1 MVETAYWF
9 FERFGEPKAV
19 LRRGRQT
26 LPAAGAGQAVVAIRA
41 VGLNQSDYRYVLGTH
56 FPPDSFPSCVA
67 HEAVGEI
74 IELGPG
80 PYRTSGTEEWKV
92 GDRVAFAPML
102 VDRAG
107 VGVLRQ
113 FGVYDQAA
121 LLPVP
126 DNYSDAEG
134 AAYWNAILTIAGAM
148 DMAGLGPETSKGK
161 TIALTAAAGGIATM
175 GLQLARAWG
184 ALALATTRRQEKV
197 ARLSPLAAHVATVR
211 KAQDLV
217 PALRGTPFE
226 RGIDVIIDPIGGEM
240 VAASLEALAPGGQ
253 FVSYEA
259 VSGSTAAYDIMDL
272 MAKDLSVH
280 GYTFFRPLRH
290 PGLLERLVN
299 IGMESADRVAPILAA
314 EFGFDEAPEAIEALA
329 RSEHVGKITVAV

>member
-9 FERFGEPKAV
+9 FERLGQPQAV
-19 LRRGRQT
+19 LQKGRQI
-26 LPAAGAGQAVVAIRA
+26 LPAANSGQAVVAIRA

-80 PYRTSGTEEWKV
+80 PNGPSETRRWKV
-92 GDRVAFAPML
+92 GDRVAFVPML

-107 VGVLRQ
+107 MGVLRQ
-113 FGVYDQAA
+113 FGVYDQSA

-126 DNYSDAEG
+126 DTYSDEEG

-148 DMAGLGPETSKGK
+148 DMAGLGPETSQGK
-161 TIALTAAAGGIATM
+161 TIALTAAAGGIATV

-184 ALALATTRRQEKV
+184 ADTLATTRRQEKV
-197 ARLSPLAAHVATVR
+197 AQLSPLASHVSVVR
-211 KAQDLV
+211 RPQDLV
-217 PALRGTPFE
+217 PALRAAHFD

-240 VAASLEALAPGGQ
+240 VAHSLEALAHGGH

-259 VSGSTAAYDIMDL
+259 VSGRAASYDIMDL
-272 MAKDLSVH
+272 MAKDLSLH
-280 GYTFFRPLRH
+280 GYTVFRPLQH
-290 PGLLERLVN
+290 PGLLEHLVT
-299 IGMESADRVAPILAA
+299 IGMEYADRVAPILAA
-314 EFGFDEAPEAIEALA
+314 SFGFDEAPEAIEALA

>member
-19 LRRGRQT
+19 LQRGRQT
-26 LPAAGAGQAVVAIRA
+26 LAEADKGQAVVAIRA
-41 VGLNQSDYRYVLGTH
+41 VGLNQADYRYVLGTH
-56 FPPDSFPSCVA
+56 FPPDRFPSCVA

-74 IELGPG
+74 VELGPAADG
-80 PYRTSGTEEWKV
+80 PSGTRRWKI

-107 VGVLRQ
+107 MGALRQ
-113 FGVYDQAA
+113 FGVYEQSA

-126 DNYSDAEG
+126 DNYSDAQG

-161 TIALTAAAGGIATM
+161 TIAFTAAAGGIATV

-184 ALALATTRRQEKV
+184 ALALATTRREEKL
-197 ARLSPLAAHVATVR
+197 ARLSPLADHVAVVR
-211 KAQDLV
+211 RARDLV
-217 PALRGTPFE
+217 PALRGTSFE
-226 RGIDVIIDPIGGEM
+226 RRMDVIIDPIGGEM
-240 VAASLEALAPGGQ
+240 VASGLEALALGGQ

-259 VSGSTAAYDIMDL
+259 VSDHAATYDIMDL
-272 MAKDLSVH
+272 MAKDQSLH

-290 PGLLERLVN
+290 PGLLDRLVD
-299 IGMESADRVAPILAA
+299 IGMEFADRVIPVLAA
-314 EFGFDEAPEAIEALA
+314 NFSFAEAPAAIEALA
-329 RSEHVGKITVAV
+329 RSEHVGKITITV